1 MLIGSLLV
9 LTACA
14 DSITS
19 IDGAPVLRPAPDEI
33 AQACALPA
41 SLPNRALTQSEVET
55 LWRQDREGLTD
66 CGVTKAAV
74 IAYYQDRDRRLTV
87 VE

>member
-19 IDGAPVLRPAPDEI
+19 IDGAPVLEPVPAQL
-33 AQACALPA
+33 AVACLGPVK
-41 SLPNRALTQSEVET
+41 LPNRALTQVEVET
-55 LWRQDREGLTD
+55 LWRQDRENLKA
-66 CGVTKAAV
+66 CGISKEAV
-74 IAYYQDRDRRLTV
+74 VAYYQDRDRRLTGS
-87 VE
+87 